1 MGILTLAERVGLL
14 VFSDG
19 SILQGKGLGA
29 SHQGTGELV
38 FNTSMTG
45 YQEALTDPSYAGQV
59 LVFSYPLIGNYGIS
73 SNALESKQSWVEGVI
88 VSEAAAQPHHYESH
102 GSLDAFLQA
111 ENVPGITGLD
121 TRALVHQIRSGGV
134 TPVAIDVMDASEVG
148 LRSKQLQAA
157 AKRFDYGKI
166 NFVQKVS
173 VEKTMTFIPEKSSRT
188 VVLVDCGAKS
198 SIARNLVER
207 DCTVHQVPYDTSAN
221 DILAHKPD
229 GVMYSNGPGNPEQ
242 LTATVSA
249 CKELLGQ
256 IPIFGICLGHQI
268 LGQALGAKT
277 FKMKF
282 GHRGSNHAVQ
292 DVQTEKIMITAQNH
306 GYAVH
311 KIPSVAD
318 EWLVNALDGTN
329 EGLTC
334 DKYDAFSVQFH
345 PEANPGPYD
354 ANSLFDQFME
364 KIG

>member
-1 MGILTLAERVGLL
+1 MAERVGLL

-19 SILQGKGLGA
+19 TILQGKGLGA

-73 SNALESKQSWVEGVI
+73 SQSLESKRAWVEGVI
-88 VSEAAAQPHHYESH
+88 VSEAAVQPHHYESH
-102 GSLDAFLQA
+102 ATLDAFLQA
-111 ENVPGITGLD
+111 ENVPGIAGLD

-134 TPVAIDVMDASEVG
+134 TPVAIDVVDASEVSM
-148 LRSKQLQAA
+148 RSKQLQAA
-157 AKRFDYGKI
+157 AKGFDYDNV
-166 NFVQKVS
+166 NFVQKVC
-173 VEKTMTFIPEKSSRT
+173 VEKTMTFIPETSKRT

-198 SIARNLVER
+198 SIARNLVQR
-207 DCTVHQVPYDTSAN
+207 DCTVHQVPYDTSAK
-221 DILAHKPD
+221 DILALKPD
-229 GVMYSNGPGNPEQ
+229 GVMFSNGPGDPEK
-242 LTATVSA
+242 LHATVKA
-249 CKELLGQ
+249 CRDLLGHV
-256 IPIFGICLGHQI
+256 PVFGICLGHQV
-268 LGQALGAKT
+268 LAQALGAKT
-277 FKMKF
+277 FKLKF
-282 GHRGSNHAVQ
+282 GHRGSNHAVR
-292 DVQTEKIMITAQNH
+292 DVLTDKVMITAQNH

-311 KIPSVAD
+311 KIPPVAD

-334 DKYDAFSVQFH
+334 DKHDAFSVQFH

-354 ANSLFDQFME
+354 ANALFDQFMK

>member
-1 MGILTLAERVGLL
+1 MAERVGLL

-19 SILQGKGLGA
+19 TILQGKGLGA

-73 SNALESKQSWVEGVI
+73 SKALESKRVWAEGVV
-88 VSEAAAQPHHYESH
+88 VSEAALAPHHYESH
-102 GSLDAFLQA
+102 STLDAFLQA
-111 ENVPGITGLD
+111 ENVPGIAGLD
-121 TRALVHQIRSGGV
+121 TRALVHLIRSGGV
-134 TPVAIDVMDASEVG
+134 TPVAIDVVDISEVA

-157 AKRFDYGKI
+157 AKAFDYGNV

-173 VEKTMTFIPEKSSRT
+173 VEKTTTFIPETSKRT

-198 SIARNLVER
+198 SIATNLVQR
-207 DCTVHQVPYDTSAN
+207 DCTVHQVPYDTSAK
-221 DILAHKPD
+221 DILALKPD
-229 GVMYSNGPGNPEQ
+229 GVMFSNGPGDPEQ
-242 LTATVSA
+242 LHATVKA
-249 CKELLGQ
+249 CRDLLGQ
-256 IPIFGICLGHQI
+256 VPVFGICLGHQV
-268 LGQALGAKT
+268 LAQALGAKT
-277 FKMKF
+277 FKLKF
-282 GHRGSNHAVQ
+282 GHRGSNHAVR
-292 DVQTEKIMITAQNH
+292 DVHTHKVMITAQNH

-334 DKYDAFSVQFH
+334 DKHDAFSVQFH

-354 ANSLFDQFME
+354 ANALFDQFMQ